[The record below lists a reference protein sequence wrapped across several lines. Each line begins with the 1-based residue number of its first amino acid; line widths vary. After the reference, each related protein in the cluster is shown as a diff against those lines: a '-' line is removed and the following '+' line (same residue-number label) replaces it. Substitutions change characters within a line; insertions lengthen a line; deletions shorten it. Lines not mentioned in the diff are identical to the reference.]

1 MNTASST
8 SARNL
13 SQVLSDLQNSF
24 SGQSIISIK
33 DIVQTF
39 KARGFGF
46 FIFLFA
52 LPAALPLPAV
62 GIGTI
67 LALPLLFLTAQHAFG
82 RQTLW
87 LPAWLE
93 KKEVTKERLDGFVV
107 ASLPWMR
114 RLEYVIRPRFHGMT
128 EGLPARLFSIFGF
141 IMAISVLF
149 PLPLTNTVP
158 ALGVA
163 LIGIGMIM
171 RDGLA
176 LIAGT
181 LIGMAWITL
190 LIWAILFLGPEGFE
204 LIKEFIKGLIGA

>member
-1 MNTASST
+1 MNGSPTI
-8 SARNL
+8 SARTL
-13 SQVLSDLQNSF
+13 SQVLCDLQDSF
-24 SGQSIISIK
+24 SGHDTVSIK
-33 DIVQTF
+33 DIIQAF
-39 KARGFGF
+39 QARGFGF

-52 LPAALPLPAV
+52 LPAALPLPAI

-82 RQTLW
+82 RKTLW

-93 KKEVTKERLDGFVV
+93 KKELSQNKLDGFVTG
-107 ASLPWMR
+107 ALPWMKQ
-114 RLEYVIRPRFHGMT
+114 LEYIIRPRLRVIT
-128 EGLPARLFSIFGF
+128 EGFFARLFSIFGF

-163 LIGIGMIM
+163 LIGIGMMM

-176 LIAGT
+176 IIAGT
-181 LIGMAWITL
+181 IIGMAWITL
-190 LIWAILFLGPEGFE
+190 LIWAILFFGPEGFE
-204 LIKEFIKGLIGA
+204 IIKDFIKELLL

>member
-1 MNTASST
+1 MNTTPHPTTRS
-8 SARNL
+8 L
-13 SQVLSDLQNSF
+13 SQVLCDLQDSF
-24 SGQSIISIK
+24 SGQDVITIK

-39 KARGFGF
+39 QARGFGF

-82 RQTLW
+82 RKTLW
-87 LPAWLE
+87 LPTWLE
-93 KKEVTKERLDGFVV
+93 SKDITNERLNAFVHT
-107 ASLPWMR
+107 SLPWMK
-114 RLEYVIRPRFHGMT
+114 RLEYIIRPRLHSIT
-128 EGLPARLFSIFGF
+128 EGFSARLFSIFAF

-163 LIGIGMIM
+163 LIGIGMMM

-176 LIAGT
+176 IIAGT
-181 LIGMAWITL
+181 FIGMAWIAL
-190 LIWAILFLGPEGFE
+190 LIWAIIFLGPEGFN
-204 LIKEFIKGLIGA
+204 LIKDFLKGLIGT

>member
-1 MNTASST
+1 MNTATPTRS
-8 SARNL
+8 L
-13 SQVLSDLQNSF
+13 SQVLCDLQDSF
-24 SGQSIISIK
+24 SNQDVISIK
-33 DIVQTF
+33 DIVETF

-82 RQTLW
+82 RKTLW
-87 LPAWLE
+87 LPTWLE
-93 KKEVTKERLDGFVV
+93 SKQVTKERLNNFVTT
-107 ASLPWMR
+107 SLPWMN
-114 RLEYVIRPRFHGMT
+114 RLEYIIKPRLHAIT
-128 EGLPARLFSIFGF
+128 EGLSARLFSIFGF

-149 PLPLTNTVP
+149 PLPLTNTIP

-163 LIGIGMIM
+163 LIGIGMMM

-176 LIAGT
+176 IIAGT
-181 LIGMAWITL
+181 FIGMAWITL
-190 LIWAILFLGPEGFE
+190 LVWAIIFLGPEGF
-204 LIKEFIKGLIGA
+204 EFIKGLIGA